1 MEIYNFR
8 PSYSFQYPFYF
19 GASIMKYKNKGFSLL
34 ELMLV
39 LVFIVGASAI
49 AYKIFKPSQTQAAV
63 RQEQQNVGKLVD
75 GIMGAY
81 STANNFSTL
90 STATAAGVLNLPMG
104 TNGLNSA
111 MKTDV
116 TVRPATS
123 NTANDSFDLV
133 YASLSPEKCIALIP
147 ALSSRSS
154 AIFVGQ
160 RTQNLQ
166 NTRGD
171 IANESLIATQ
181 CSEST
186 TTSVT
191 FRFRADKNT
200 FASSTMDS
208 CLCAPET
215 ETQTVAC
222 PANSAGSITQRRT
235 GTCTG
240 GTPACP
246 SLQWSSWTTASN
258 TCGANA
264 APVTPTTPVAPV
276 APQTCVPSV
285 ETQTVACP
293 AGQVGGVLQ
302 QRSRACPANTWGAWS
317 NVSSSCQPD
326 PNRPACTPR
335 TQRQTAACPSGQ
347 GGQIVQERASTCDV
361 NGNEVWSN
369 DWKNISSTCTAS
381 CVANGTCCTVSR
393 QTSTDLQYCGAGNY
407 GSIQRDLFRTSTC
420 ASATSTPVWPSAWSE
435 RSRTGNCTACP
446 APVQDQETQTVA
458 ASAACPAG
466 QTGSHTWSSSQVR
479 TRTRSYNCPDR
490 TLNLPA
496 PTIGAWSG
504 WSEVARSG
512 EVNTCSSQPMCSDGS
527 AQVASWATYDSNTD
541 YDYYQQIANADN
553 GRGTRQSS
561 SSYDQ
566 SFQVGNYSNSYTNL
580 GNCTLNTLGAVGI
593 GTDFSFEC
601 VSNMGMHYCDYNAQT
616 EYSEAYRCV
625 SACASS
631 FNQYGIGQAVVDGQ
645 TRQVRRASD
654 FRQLPWNQ
662 SSMSWGRPSYPG
674 PNAPGG
680 SGGGNDGQLYRSDA
694 TACEGNPYQQYD
706 EYKWALKNPN
716 GGVESGTC
724 RVSRNGNTYIR
735 TCSGTYN
742 GQGVAAYTGDRDT
755 AYSGLP
761 YKNTWDPANT
771 RTECVA
777 GEYYENFSCSKGNSV
792 SRSVASCNK

>member
-1 MEIYNFR
+1 
-8 PSYSFQYPFYF
+8 
-19 GASIMKYKNKGFSLL
+19 MKHKHKGFSLL

-39 LVFIVGASAI
+39 LVFIVAASAI
-49 AYKIFKPSQTQAAV
+49 AYKMFKPSQTQAAV

-90 STATAAGVLNLPMG
+90 STATAAGVLNLPFSA
-104 TNGLNSA
+104 NGLNSA

-123 NTANDSFDLV
+123 TTSNDSFDLV

-154 AIFVGQ
+154 AIFIGQ

-166 NTRGD
+166 NNRGEITD
-171 IANESLIATQ
+171 ESLVAAQ
-181 CSEST
+181 CSESSS
-186 TTSVT
+186 TSVT

-200 FASSTMDS
+200 FAATTMDS

-246 SLQWSSWTTASN
+246 SLQWSSWVTASN

-293 AGQVGGVLQ
+293 SGQVGGVLQ
-302 QRSRACPANTWGAWS
+302 QRSRTCPANTWGAWS

-326 PNRPACTPR
+326 PNRAACTPR
-335 TQRQTAACPSGQ
+335 TQRQTAACPAGQ
-347 GGQIVQERASTCDV
+347 GGQIVQERASTCDA
-361 NGNEVWSN
+361 NGNELWSN

-393 QTSTDLQYCGAGNY
+393 QTSTDLQYCGVGNY
-407 GSIQRDLFRTSTC
+407 GSIQRDLYRTSTC
-420 ASATSTPVWPSAWSE
+420 DTATSTPAWPSTWSE
-435 RSRTGNCTACP
+435 RSRTGTCTACP
-446 APVQDQETQTVA
+446 APTQDQETQNVA

-466 QTGSHTWSSSQVR
+466 QTGSHTWTSVQMR
-479 TRTRSYNCPDR
+479 TRTRSYDCSSDR

-512 EVNTCSSQPMCSDGS
+512 ETNTCAAP
-527 AQVASWATYDSNTD
+527 
-541 YDYYQQIANADN
+541 
-553 GRGTRQSS
+553 
-561 SSYDQ
+561 
-566 SFQVGNYSNSYTNL
+566 SNSCYVMTDWQ
-580 GNCTLNTLGAVGI
+580 T
-593 GTDFSFEC
+593 GTSDTRDAYWSI
-601 VSNMGMHYCDYNAQT
+601 S
-616 EYSEAYRCV
+616 YSV
-625 SACASS
+625 
-631 FNQYGIGQAVVDGQ
+631 
-645 TRQVRRASD
+645 
-654 FRQLPWNQ
+654 
-662 SSMSWGRPSYPG
+662 
-674 PNAPGG
+674 
-680 SGGGNDGQLYRSDA
+680 
-694 TACEGNPYQQYD
+694 
-706 EYKWALKNPN
+706 K
-716 GGVESGTC
+716 GV
-724 RVSRNGNTYIR
+724 
-735 TCSGTYN
+735 
-742 GQGVAAYTGDRDT
+742 
-755 AYSGLP
+755 P
-761 YKNTWDPANT
+761 
-771 RTECVA
+771 
-777 GEYYENFSCSKGNSV
+777 FSCSISLRDGRDPSVCTQQALSLDEWRKQAWDGETYTTSGSEGGWGGGGGEFWSWDYNLYERRSGAACGSTNTGDTFPTATPSGVWNGAWAEAGSMYFGWAIPCSTATMGNAYASGNCIRNPNVSETFGGATWAPPYYGPINFNKSGTPTSEVQACLNKMATTFYGNSMIAMRNV
-792 SRSVASCNK
+792 NISWPSECSCQKLGGASVVLYQALPVGWDSDGLQTTIYEYKCQ